1 MRLLLVLAAA
11 AACLAACGPK
21 AKPAET
27 GDDWRSGISEV
38 RMAVRGDEADPAVA
52 SRYNRYSEAIQK
64 ATGLPVKTFE
74 ASDYNGV
81 IQALAA
87 GQVDV
92 AQAGAASYANAYAQV
107 GDKVAPIL
115 AAREAEG
122 GMGYYAA
129 LLVKR
134 SSPYQSLQ
142 DLKGK
147 SLGFVDLNST
157 SGYLLPRSEM
167 RKQGV
172 DPDTFFGRTGFAGGH
187 TQAVMALANGQFDAV
202 LSQVSGGD
210 PVHGFSTGAHFT
222 LARQGLVNLDDL
234 RIVWTAGPMPN
245 APIMMRTDR
254 PPAMIDA
261 IRGAIATIPYDSP
274 DVWVEMGQSPGTSA
288 AAVNHAL
295 YEGVVRLREEEIAM
309 RRAGAGAAEAKR

>member
-1 MRLLLVLAAA
+1 MRLLLVLAAT

-187 TQAVMALANGQFDAV
+187 TQAVMALSNGQFDAV

-210 PVHGFSTGAHFT
+210 PVNGFSTGAHFT
-222 LARQGLVNLDDL
+222 LARQGLVDLDDL

-245 APIMMRTDR
+245 SPIMMRTDR
-254 PPAMIDA
+254 PAAMIDA
-261 IRGAIATIPYDSP
+261 IRGAIAAIPYDSP
-274 DVWVEMGQSPGTSA
+274 DVWVEMGQSPGTSS

-295 YEGVVRLREEEIAM
+295 YEGVVRLREEEIAT
-309 RRAGAGAAEAKR
+309 RRAGGKSAEAKR